1 MQENKKVDQIENDIV
16 LKIKNELESTKQN
29 IKENDIIQKT
39 SGTNRLLWDAPIY
52 IAVNINMEDDKI
64 QNPNDF
70 LEEQLKNQTKD

>member
-16 LKIKNELESTKQN
+16 LKIKNELKSTKQN

-52 IAVNINMEDDKI
+52 IAVNINMEDDKT

>member
-52 IAVNINMEDDKI
+52 IAVNINMEDDKT